1 MNIRSFLINGLLL
14 CVFSSAPL
22 LAAKMHTSNKTASF
36 PEGPRIKV
44 LLTKDTNSV
53 LVEAKGKY
61 CVVRKDTG
69 DILSQGSVGK
79 RFVMHA
85 LQDGLRW
92 GEEYPDVYQILLLPQ
107 SPETV
112 FYVNGIQYK
121 GSLAAYHV
129 RDNRISIVN
138 EVAIEEYIKS
148 ILAIRLE
155 EDVSQEAMAAMAI
168 AARTEAYARVVGGK
182 GSLRP
187 WDVIAEDVS
196 YYGFGI
202 TCQQNKT
209 DEAVDLTRFMVMEST
224 KQPGPLQNPNLD
236 PTKADELANAGY
248 DAQKI
253 LKTSFPH
260 IKMGVTVNPDE
271 LALLR

>member
-1 MNIRSFLINGLLL
+1 MGIRTFLISGMLL
-14 CVFSSAPL
+14 CVSSSAPVV
-22 LAAKMHTSNKTASF
+22 AAKMHAPGKAASH
-36 PEGPRIKV
+36 PEGPRIKIM
-44 LLTKDTNSV
+44 LAKDTTSV

-69 DILSQGSVGK
+69 DILSHGAAGK

-129 RDNRISIVN
+129 RDNRVTVVN
-138 EVAIEEYIKS
+138 EVAIEDYVKS

-155 EDVSQEAMAAMAI
+155 EDMPKEAMAAMAI
-168 AARTEAYARVVGGK
+168 AARTEAYGRMLGGK

-187 WDVIAEDVS
+187 WDVMADEVG
-196 YYGFGI
+196 YYGFGV
-202 TCQQNKT
+202 TCQQNGT

-224 KQPGPLQNPNLD
+224 KQPGLIPNPTLSAA
-236 PTKADELANAGY
+236 KADELAKAGY

-253 LKTSFPH
+253 LKSSFPH
-260 IKMGVTVNPDE
+260 IKMGVTVDPDE

>member
-1 MNIRSFLINGLLL
+1 MNIRTFLISGLL
-14 CVFSSAPL
+14 CMSS
-22 LAAKMHTSNKTASF
+22 TASLTAGKVHNPNRQASL
-36 PEGPRIKV
+36 PEGPKIKV
-44 LLTKDTNSV
+44 MLAKDVASL
-53 LVEAKGKY
+53 LVEAKGSY

-69 DILSQGSVGK
+69 SILSHGSTGK

-92 GEEYPDVYQILLLPQ
+92 GEEYPDVYQVLLRPQ

-121 GSLAAYHV
+121 GSLAVYHV
-129 RDNRISIVN
+129 RDNRITLVN
-138 EVAIEEYIKS
+138 EVAIEDYIKS
-148 ILAIRLE
+148 ILAVRLE
-155 EDVSQEAMAAMAI
+155 NNMSKEAMEALAI

-187 WDVIAEDVS
+187 WDVIAEDVG
-196 YYGFGI
+196 YYGFGV
-202 TCQQNKT
+202 TCQRNGT
-209 DEAVDLTRFMVMEST
+209 DEAVELTRYMVMEST
-224 KQPGPLQNPNLD
+224 KQEGPYQNPQLI
-236 PTKADELANAGY
+236 PTKADELAKLGY

-260 IKMGVTVNPDE
+260 SKIGVTVNPDE